1 MNLKKITAM
10 ITALCSAASCAVPMV
25 SNAKEDELSEML
37 KTAYSMTEVSDVD
50 SIINKL
56 KDDVDFTEASRVFI
70 NNFGKVLIEQR
81 AANRINFDIKKDA
94 DFADCERII
103 KAICPDAIIDLNTNI
118 DLDSDLLDSSF
129 YYNFADNISLDD
141 MISSDISIG
150 QAKDIFNALNDKGYI
165 KGFYY
170 LADTY
175 LESSLDYLL
184 SSADQTVDLDGD
196 ILGSLGDLFS
206 EADIDLS
213 ADYFSDYADM
223 DLSSLLSGVSADALN
238 LTPSYDFDIDDLAE
252 LADICDFK
260 LIGSNMGGSLFTGT
274 EIDMFNAL
282 MGDSNCDSAFD
293 LADAVLIMQSLANP
307 NKYSLS
313 AQGRFNADMD
323 DNGVTVGDAQA
334 IQKMLLGLL

>member
-1 MNLKKITAM
+1 MNLKHITAI

-25 SNAKEDELSEML
+25 SNAKEDELAEML

-56 KDDVDFTEASRVFI
+56 KDDVDITEASRVFI
-70 NNFGKVLIEQR
+70 NSFGKVLIEQR

-94 DFADCERII
+94 DFEDCERII
-103 KAICPDAIIDLNTNI
+103 KAVCPDAIIDLNTDI

-129 YYNFADNISLDD
+129 YYNFADNLSLDD

-184 SSADQTVDLDGD
+184 STADQTVDLDGD

-206 EADIDLS
+206 ETDIDLS

-223 DLSSLLSGVSADALN
+223 DLSSLLSGVSADSFSI
-238 LTPSYDFDIDDLAE
+238 TPSYDFDIDE
-252 LADICDFK
+252 LADMYDLK
-260 LIGSNMGGSLFTGT
+260 LIGGNMGGSLFTGT
-274 EIDMFNAL
+274 EIDMFHAL
-282 MGDSNCDSAFD
+282 IGDSNCDEIFD
-293 LADAVLIMQSLANP
+293 LADAVIIMQSLANP

>member
-1 MNLKKITAM
+1 MNLKHITAI

-25 SNAKEDELSEML
+25 SNAKEDELAEML

-56 KDDVDFTEASRVFI
+56 KDDVDITEASRVFI
-70 NNFGKVLIEQR
+70 NSFGKVLIEQR
-81 AANRINFDIKKDA
+81 AANRINFDIKKNA
-94 DFADCERII
+94 DFEDCERII
-103 KAICPDAIIDLNTNI
+103 KAVCPDAIIDLNTDI

-129 YYNFADNISLDD
+129 YYNFADNLSLDD

-184 SSADQTVDLDGD
+184 STADQTVDLDGD

-206 EADIDLS
+206 ETDIDLS
-213 ADYFSDYADM
+213 ADHFSDYADT
-223 DLSSLLSGVSADALN
+223 DLSSLLSGVSADSFSI
-238 LTPSYDFDIDDLAE
+238 TPSYDFDIDE
-252 LADICDFK
+252 LADMYDLK
-260 LIGSNMGGSLFTGT
+260 LIGGNMGGSLFTGT
-274 EIDMFNAL
+274 EIDMFHAL
-282 MGDSNCDSAFD
+282 IGDSNCDSAFD